1 MDGIVA
7 LVLAA
12 VYCFVYRAPKRR
24 DAVAAISSDKI
35 TPNVA
40 LNPEMLHDEHAFMEI
55 ANELGFH

>member
-7 LVLAA
+7 LVLAI
-12 VYCFVYRAPKRR
+12 VYCIFYRAPKRR
-24 DAVAAISSDKI
+24 DIVTTISADKI

-55 ANELGFH
+55 ANELGFR

>member
-24 DAVAAISSDKI
+24 DVVAAISSDRI